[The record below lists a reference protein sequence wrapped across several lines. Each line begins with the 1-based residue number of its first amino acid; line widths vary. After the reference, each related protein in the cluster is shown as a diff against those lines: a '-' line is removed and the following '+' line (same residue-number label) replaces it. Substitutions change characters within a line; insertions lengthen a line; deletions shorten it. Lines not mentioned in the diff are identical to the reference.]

1 MYEDISNKNDVFY
14 YDTEKIINK
23 YKRRIERLYTT
34 INNSD
39 KIILLYNE
47 KNVSYSYPY
56 NFCFENNEIYIDN
69 EKTKKDFDE
78 LINYLENKYSNK
90 IFQYY
95 IINNEESFK
104 ICIQNLLNELYL
116 SEYILINGNKTNRT
130 DELFKE
136 FNKNLFKKYFL
147 NKIIIYKC

>member
-1 MYEDISNKNDVFY
+1 M
-14 YDTEKIINK
+14 
-23 YKRRIERLYTT
+23 YTT

-56 NFCFENNEIYIDN
+56 NFCFENNQICVNN

-104 ICIQNLLNELYL
+104 ICTQKLLNELYL
-116 SEYILINGNKTNRT
+116 SEYILINGNSTNRT
-130 DELFKE
+130 DELFNE
-136 FNKNLFKKYFL
+136 FNKN
-147 NKIIIYKC
+147 